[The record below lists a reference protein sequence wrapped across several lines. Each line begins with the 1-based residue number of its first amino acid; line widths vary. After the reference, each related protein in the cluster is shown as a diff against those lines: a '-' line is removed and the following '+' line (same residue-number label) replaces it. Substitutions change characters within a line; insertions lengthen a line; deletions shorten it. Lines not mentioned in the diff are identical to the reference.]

1 MKSTDIV
8 LKANGLLLDLKQ
20 GKSLTLPVNDND
32 ERHKI
37 QFERCQGSS
46 QEQLTNRGR
55 MIRVSDKLIAFKRR
69 VKCVRMTPPRMISSR
84 LRMGEALR
92 QEDEFHLDCA
102 VSVERSTNA
111 GHLYI

>member
-69 VKCVRMTPPRMISSR
+69 VKCVRSTPPRMIRSR
-84 LRMGEALR
+84 L
-92 QEDEFHLDCA
+92 
-102 VSVERSTNA
+102 
-111 GHLYI
+111 